1 MAEHDKEI
9 EKADAKVDADAGEKL
24 DKVLA
29 HLDSVMQAADALSSR
44 MDAYEAERKKE
55 EESKADEGEEE
66 PEMEKKADE
75 GEEEKEED
83 KADEGEEEDK
93 ADEGE
98 EEPEMEDIKARE
110 LAADYDATVKAKK
123 DAEREEERRADSED
137 IRRRIADVE
146 RRLPRQM
153 SDADFAAMAD
163 TQARADAVFSA
174 FGKRAPRPL
183 DGETLPRYRRR
194 LASALKA
201 HSPEWQDVNLTAM
214 VDNTAFDVIEKRIYA
229 DALHAANHPT
239 DVEAGDLRE
248 ITTVN
253 PTTGQRMT
261 RFAGKST
268 FIVGMKSPVRRV
280 VGLGL
285 ANLRS

>member
-83 KADEGEEEDK
+83 KADEGEEE
-93 ADEGE
+93 
-98 EEPEMEDIKARE
+98 PEMEDIKARE
-110 LAADYDATVKAKK
+110 LAADKAKK

-201 HSPEWQDVNLTAM
+201 HSPEWKDVNLTAM
-214 VDNTAFDVIEKRIYA
+214 VDNAAFDVIEKRIYA

-239 DVEAGDLRE
+239 DIEAGDLRE